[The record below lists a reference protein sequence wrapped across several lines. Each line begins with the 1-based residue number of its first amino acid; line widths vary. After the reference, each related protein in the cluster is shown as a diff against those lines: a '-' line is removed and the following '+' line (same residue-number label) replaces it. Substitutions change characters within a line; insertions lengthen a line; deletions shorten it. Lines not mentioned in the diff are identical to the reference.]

1 MHYEAHF
8 IHNGWELVILSFL
21 MVNNKDIYVITE
33 PTEELLCVELWF
45 STEGKAFKEIIVSS
59 CKILCV
65 NHWNLITLRWL
76 LYYYGDLSKCC
87 I

>member
-33 PTEELLCVELWF
+33 PTEELLCVWSGGFRQRAKPLKKLLFRVARFCVW
-45 STEGKAFKEIIVSS
+45 IIE
-59 CKILCV
+59 
-65 NHWNLITLRWL
+65 T
-76 LYYYGDLSKCC
+76 
-87 I
+87 

>member
-33 PTEELLCVELWF
+33 PTEELLCVCGVVVFDRGQSL
-45 STEGKAFKEIIVSS
+45 
-59 CKILCV
+59 
-65 NHWNLITLRWL
+65 
-76 LYYYGDLSKCC
+76 
-87 I
+87 

>member
-33 PTEELLCVELWF
+33 PTEELLCVWSGGFRDRGQSL
-45 STEGKAFKEIIVSS
+45 
-59 CKILCV
+59 
-65 NHWNLITLRWL
+65 
-76 LYYYGDLSKCC
+76 
-87 I
+87 